1 MTKIGSNFK
10 LAKAAFT
17 SPLITPGNPFA
28 HIGIKRPPC
37 APVKMT
43 TMMIDDDDDDD
54 NDNDNTD
61 DDEILVVVM
70 KFYISQSWNLHEAS
84 HTDVWW
90 CQMWSTS
97 NKTQGIDTDKNWT

>member
-1 MTKIGSNFK
+1 
-10 LAKAAFT
+10 
-17 SPLITPGNPFA
+17 
-28 HIGIKRPPC
+28 
-37 APVKMT
+37 MT

-54 NDNDNTD
+54 NDDDNSD
-61 DDEILVVVM
+61 DDEILVVVEM